1 MGSTRPGHTPGKVNA
16 TCLLLSSAS
25 QHCPGCLTSARG
37 GEWGFTAGSPLGSS
51 LSVLLSSTL
60 TTRKVPP
67 CPRPGV
73 LEGVSALLI
82 LQTQTCTV
90 PDQGCSSHPFLPM
103 AQLQVPNLGT
113 APSHQF
119 HQGFTTATR
128 EVAPPHS
135 SSICSAGGSTT
146 ETQPATPPL
155 TSGGE
160 VAAGC
165 GFALPSR
172 LLPGTVSMS
181 WDDSKPG
188 RRSLC
193 RCLFYFKPSCLESG
207 CCGSAPLGVLCKGGG
222 IAR

>member
-1 MGSTRPGHTPGKVNA
+1 MGSISPWTHTRKGKCHLPVP
-16 TCLLLSSAS
+16 LLCFPSLAMDT
-25 QHCPGCLTSARG
+25 HCPGCLTSVWG

-51 LSVLLSSTL
+51 LSVLLS
-60 TTRKVPP
+60 TTVTARKVPP

-73 LEGVSALLI
+73 LEGASAPPT
-82 LQTQTCTV
+82 LQTQACTL
-90 PDQGCSSHPFLPM
+90 PDHGCSSHPFLPK
-103 AQLQVPNLGT
+103 AQLKVPNLGT

-165 GFALPSR
+165 GFVLPPR
-172 LLPGTVSMS
+172 LLPGAVSTS
-181 WDDSKPG
+181 RDDSKPG
-188 RRSLC
+188 RRSLH
-193 RCLFYFKPSCLESG
+193 RCLF
-207 CCGSAPLGVLCKGGG
+207 
-222 IAR
+222 